1 MFGLDGVNYYQVI
14 PLYFI
19 LYFVYLQ
26 ILGFFFILL
35 NSENI
40 SHKCPPQWNYRRKE
54 LTACVRQ
61 MLDQMKKY
69 LCLG

>member
-1 MFGLDGVNYYQVI
+1 MDVSLLNMCLYLYCLQTLFGLDGVNYYQVI

-40 SHKCPPQWNYRRKE
+40 SHKCPPQ
-54 LTACVRQ
+54 
-61 MLDQMKKY
+61 
-69 LCLG
+69 